1 MVPRFTEFY
10 IPVLQV
16 LSDVEKKEVNAL
28 IDAVADFVGLTDDDR
43 KITTRSGNQPRYR
56 SNIQWAI
63 TDLAQAGF
71 IERPNR
77 AHYLIN
83 IDGLAMLEDNPDK
96 PDHDYLASRSEKFR
110 AFIEK
115 KGTRPR
121 KPNDDADQLP
131 LELEDT
137 SDDDDF
143 DDDEIE
149 ISLKELYSSMRTLRK
164 AKISTSEVEA
174 KASELE
180 ERLIRE
186 RILPLLSQK
195 LAPAL
200 ADIERG
206 LVLVV
211 DYNPGHEVKVS
222 LSRRKDFS
230 SALDAK
236 EIKADDS
243 GQTPKRKKN
252 STLKVTMPNGKVL
265 SDGSATE
272 ILVYVIE
279 YVGPERVATLGLTCA
294 GMPLVSK
301 QRPPKYSYR
310 ELSKGYFLTTNSPT
324 FYKKQYIET
333 IASSLHLNI
342 IAEVID

>member
-10 IPVLQV
+10 LPVLHV

-28 IDAVADFVGLTDDDR
+28 IDAVADYVGLTDEDR

-63 TDLAQAGF
+63 TDLAQAGY

-77 AHYLIN
+77 AHYVIN

-96 PDHDYLASRSEKFR
+96 PDREYLAARSEKFKE
-110 AFIEK
+110 FIDK

-121 KPNDDADQLP
+121 RPNDTADQLP
-131 LELEDT
+131 LDLEE
-137 SDDDDF
+137 SAPGYNF
-143 DDDEIE
+143 DDDKIE

-211 DYNPGHEVKVS
+211 DYTPGQEVKVS
-222 LSRRKDFS
+222 LSRRKDLPS
-230 SALDAK
+230 TLDAK
-236 EIKADDS
+236 EIKADSKD
-243 GQTPKRKKN
+243 QIPKRRKN
-252 STLKVTMPNGKVL
+252 SSLKVTLPNGKVL
-265 SDGSATE
+265 EDGSATE

-279 YVGPERVATLGLTCA
+279 YVGPERVASLGLTCA

-301 QRPPKYSYR
+301 RRPPKYSFR

-324 FYKKQYIET
+324 AYKKQYIDT
-333 IASSLHLNI
+333 IASALHINI
-342 IAEVID
+342 IAEIVD